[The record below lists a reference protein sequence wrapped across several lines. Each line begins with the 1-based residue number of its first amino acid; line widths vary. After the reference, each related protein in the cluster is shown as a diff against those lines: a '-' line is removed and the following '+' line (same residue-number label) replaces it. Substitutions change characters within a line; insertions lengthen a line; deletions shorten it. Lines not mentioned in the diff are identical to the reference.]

1 MIHPKDTIKVNLNGT
16 INVLKCCV
24 KNKIRKIIF
33 ASSAAV
39 YGDHENII
47 SEKSAT
53 APLST
58 YGKSKLDAETQIR
71 KFADEFGFD
80 AVILRL

>member
-1 MIHPKDTIKVNLNGT
+1 MLQSMIHPKDTIKVNLNGT

-24 KNKIRKIIF
+24 KNNIREIIF

-47 SEKSAT
+47 SEKSVT

-58 YGKSKLDAETQIR
+58 YGKSKLDVET
-71 KFADEFGFD
+71 
-80 AVILRL
+80 